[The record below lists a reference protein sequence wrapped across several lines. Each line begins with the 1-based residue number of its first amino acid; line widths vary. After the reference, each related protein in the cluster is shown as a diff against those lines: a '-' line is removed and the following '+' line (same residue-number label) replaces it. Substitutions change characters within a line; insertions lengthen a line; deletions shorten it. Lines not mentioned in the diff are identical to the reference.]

1 MSDDH
6 PPPPIP
12 DDHGYRD
19 QSPISEDW
27 KFVTANTRIVVLP
40 DPRLSSLVHDL
51 DNDDQSSTSELV
63 QGEGLDD
70 LEYEYEPGISLQNL
84 EFARPSC
91 HNEST
96 SSGTHGDNAQA
107 CASHHRIA
115 RCPHCGVDYE
125 SGKRLFLINSGTY
138 LYYVVL
144 DK

>member
-6 PPPPIP
+6 PPPPP

-70 LEYEYEPGISLQNL
+70 LEYEYEPGISLQHL
-84 EFARPSC
+84 EIARPSC
-91 HNEST
+91 EPT
-96 SSGTHGDNAQA
+96 SSGTHGSDNAQA

-115 RCPHCGVDYE
+115 RCPHCGVDYA

-144 DK
+144 D